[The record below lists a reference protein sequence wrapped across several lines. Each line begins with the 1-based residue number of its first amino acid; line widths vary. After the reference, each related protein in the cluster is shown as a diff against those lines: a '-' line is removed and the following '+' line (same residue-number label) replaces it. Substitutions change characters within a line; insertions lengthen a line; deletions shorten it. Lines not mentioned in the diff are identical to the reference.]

1 MNWVSL
7 VRQDGLH
14 PLHHLTAVQNRT
26 VEIILCSLSGHVQ
39 PSKGKTR
46 DCEEVK
52 PSGSCGLNTPSMWV
66 AVFPVDAENMIA
78 ITSTELP
85 SSFAQGCLVVLM
97 ASYFTAF
104 WLKITLRV
112 HNMLQ

>member
-1 MNWVSL
+1 MQFIWS
-7 VRQDGLH
+7 RAAQQG
-14 PLHHLTAVQNRT
+14 
-26 VEIILCSLSGHVQ
+26 E
-39 PSKGKTR
+39 KTR

-52 PSGSCGLNTPSMWV
+52 PSDSCGLNMLSMWV

-78 ITSTELP
+78 LTNAELP
-85 SSFAQGCLVVLM
+85 GSFAQGCLVVLM

-112 HNMLQ
+112 HNMPQ